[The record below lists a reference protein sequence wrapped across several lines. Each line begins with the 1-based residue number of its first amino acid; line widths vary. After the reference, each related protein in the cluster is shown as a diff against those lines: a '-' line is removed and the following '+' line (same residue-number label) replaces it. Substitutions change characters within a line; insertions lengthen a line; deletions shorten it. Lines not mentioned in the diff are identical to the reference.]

1 VAELDS
7 PLALAS
13 ALFVLVLVLVLVL
26 DTSLHIVLIQL
37 WMHACR

>member
-1 VAELDS
+1 
-7 PLALAS
+7 
-13 ALFVLVLVLVLVL
+13 VLVLVLVLVL